1 MQETKLSLD
10 TERNIP
16 GYTSEYK
23 HYTNLNG
30 NVCGGLVIFFKNYI
44 NYEGIRVDDP
54 KDNLGNTKI
63 ETQLFRVH
71 LGGSPFMLANLYS
84 RGCDLNSLEHISTF
98 LSAEDKLR
106 DCLINGDFNAH
117 NTIWG
122 SSHTNRQGRAV
133 WEWAEQN
140 NKVLLNDGSVTRVD
154 QGTGVGTCI
163 DLTFASPKFSA
174 NSNWVVLEDNWGS
187 DHLPFCTT
195 IYSQNCQ
202 KGEKMKMKN
211 LSLIKQIG
219 LFLGSYAG
227 RSP

>member
-1 MQETKLSLD
+1 
-10 TERNIP
+10 
-16 GYTSEYK
+16 
-23 HYTNLNG
+23 
-30 NVCGGLVIFFKNYI
+30 
-44 NYEGIRVDDP
+44 
-54 KDNLGNTKI
+54 
-63 ETQLFRVH
+63 
-71 LGGSPFMLANLYS
+71 MLANLYS

-98 LSAEDKLR
+98 MTAEDKLR

-163 DLTFASPKFSA
+163 DLTFANPKFSA

-187 DHLPFCTT
+187 DHLPICTT

-202 KGEKMKMKN
+202 KGEKNENEKFKFDKADWSLFRELCREVTMDVNIFNKN
-211 LSLIKQIG
+211 LSDLFMEIAKQCIPIIKSKGKKGKNVPWWNASCENLVQ
-219 LFLGSYAG
+219 G
-227 RSP
+227 RKKALH